1 MSLFTIIQ
9 NLSLTLLG
17 ITLDDFECE
26 DKYLSLTSEQC
37 YYIRLI
43 IRRLTYLFKQY
54 HYSIEYPL
62 SNLDKQIIIHLI
74 NSIVFYERTYDILK
88 YLLDLYM
95 KYVHGFS
102 QSKVKHLLYELL
114 LSGTFDS
121 YAIETIGR
129 FMEFNRFEAKI
140 LLIENKN
147 PEDDLWLHQEQVRL
161 VTHRLYS
168 HEVYNHVFLPIIN
181 GECREE
187 RSITDILTYLDE
199 NIEGED
205 EPVID
210 VQEMKTQ
217 LTILP

>member
-26 DKYLSLTSEQC
+26 DKYLCLTSEQC

-43 IRRLTYLFKQY
+43 IRRLTYLFKQF

-114 LSGTFDS
+114 LSGAFDS

-147 PEDDLWLHQEQVRL
+147 PEDDLWLHVDQIRL

-168 HEVYNHVFLPIIN
+168 HEIYHDVFLPIIN

-187 RSITDILTYLDE
+187 RSINDILIYLDG
-199 NIEGED
+199 NIEGDD
-205 EPVID
+205 ESVID

-217 LTILP
+217 LTIRP